1 MAISQQDKKEIEVLV
16 RKEIKDFLH
25 ANTVKNFEDQM
36 INKIKKDMKSGALRG
51 DINDYI
57 RKAFVEFYHYL
68 WAKKSTWE
76 NTIRN
81 LK

>member
-1 MAISQQDKKEIEVLV
+1 
-16 RKEIKDFLH
+16 
-25 ANTVKNFEDQM
+25 M